1 MTRAG
6 SPFASASTR
15 LVDQNSFHEIGA
27 ISGIAEYDENNELK
41 HLTPA
46 NCVFG
51 RGKIDGRTVVVVG
64 DDFTVRGG
72 SADASI
78 STKPLMA
85 EEMAH
90 DFRLPIIRVIEGSG
104 GGGSVKTI
112 ETKGAANLPGGVG
125 GTRWYWYTTA
135 NMARVPV
142 VGLGLGSVAGLG
154 AARLAATHYSVMTK
168 NSAMFV
174 AGPPVVK
181 RLGQDLTKQELGGA
195 DIQTRA
201 GGVDD
206 AVDTEEEAFE
216 RARRFLSYL
225 PSSVYELPPTMPCN
239 DDPERAEESLMKA
252 VPRNRRQV
260 YKMRPIIDAV
270 VDKGSFFEVN
280 ANFGR
285 PIITGLARL
294 EGRAV
299 LLLASDPFHYGGSW
313 TAEACQK
320 VVRWVDFAET
330 FHLPVVYLMDCPGFM
345 IGLEAEK
352 SATIRHGVRAMAAV
366 NQTTVPWCTIIV
378 RNAFGVAG
386 VVHQPANRFSMR
398 YAWPSAYWGS
408 LPLEGGIEA
417 AYRADIDA
425 ADDPEAKLKEIEDR
439 LNKLR
444 SPFRSAEKF
453 WVEEVIDPRKTRSL
467 LCEFARLAEPLRTD
481 DRADAEK
488 AAPSVMASRDG
499 RRQPEHG
506 ALVHDHRAQFL
517 RRRRR
522 GAQPAD
528 RFSMRY
534 AWPSAYW
541 GSLPLEGGIEAAYRA
556 DIDAADDPKAKLKEI
571 EDRLNKLRSPFRS
584 AEKFWVEEI
593 IDPRKTR
600 SLLCEFAR
608 LAEPIRTPGPATNMA
623 IGREEA
629 NGERGEQRVANAL
642 LAIRSSSRHHRLRR
656 AARSPARSAPRR
668 RRARRRRRTPADRSQ
683 APSATGRRRRPRS
696 PRPAGGRQRSSR
708 TPDWRAPARTAA
720 RSAAPSAARW
730 RSSRARRTSQTA
742 TGRRTRNR

>member
-1 MTRAG
+1 MGGADKVKRQRDQG
-6 SPFASASTR
+6 R
-15 LVDQNSFHEIGA
+15 LNVRERIDRILDQNSFHEIGA
-27 ISGIAEYDENNELK
+27 ISGTAEYDTTGELTN
-41 HLTPA
+41 LTPA

-51 RGKIDGRTVVVVG
+51 RGKVDGRTVVIVG

-78 STKPLMA
+78 SAKPLMA

-125 GTRWYWYTTA
+125 STRWYAYTTA

-154 AARLAATHYSVMTK
+154 AARLAASHYSVMTK
-168 NSAMFV
+168 TSAMFV
-174 AGPPVVK
+174 AGPPVVA
-181 RLGQDLTKQELGGA
+181 RLGQKLDKQELGGWE
-195 DIQTRA
+195 IQTKS
-201 GGVDD
+201 GGIDH
-206 AVDTEEEAFE
+206 AVDSEEEAFAC
-216 RARRFLSYL
+216 ARRFLSYL
-225 PSSVYELPPTMPCN
+225 PSSVYELSATVPCD

-260 YKMRPIIDAV
+260 YKMRPIIEAV
-270 VDKGSFFEVN
+270 VDKGSFFEMGQ
-280 ANFGR
+280 NFGR
-285 PIITGLARL
+285 SVIAGLARF

-299 LLLASDPFHYGGSW
+299 LLLASDPYHYGGSW
-313 TAEACQK
+313 TTEACQK
-320 VVRWVDFAET
+320 VVRFVDLAET

-345 IGLEAEK
+345 IGLDAEK

-425 ADDPEAKLKEIEDR
+425 AADPKAKMLEIEDR

-467 LCEFARLAEPLRTD
+467 
-481 DRADAEK
+481 
-488 AAPSVMASRDG
+488 
-499 RRQPEHG
+499 
-506 ALVHDHRAQFL
+506 
-517 RRRRR
+517 
-522 GAQPAD
+522 
-528 RFSMRY
+528 
-534 AWPSAYW
+534 
-541 GSLPLEGGIEAAYRA
+541 I
-556 DIDAADDPKAKLKEI
+556 
-571 EDRLNKLRSPFRS
+571 
-584 AEKFWVEEI
+584 
-593 IDPRKTR
+593 
-600 SLLCEFAR
+600 CEFAR
-608 LAEPIRTPGPATNMA
+608 LAEPIRTPGPSSMA
-623 IGREEA
+623 I
-629 NGERGEQRVANAL
+629 
-642 LAIRSSSRHHRLRR
+642 
-656 AARSPARSAPRR
+656 
-668 RRARRRRRTPADRSQ
+668 
-683 APSATGRRRRPRS
+683 RP
-696 PRPAGGRQRSSR
+696 
-708 TPDWRAPARTAA
+708 
-720 RSAAPSAARW
+720 
-730 RSSRARRTSQTA
+730 
-742 TGRRTRNR
+742 